1 MIGLGKWACSVSTM
15 FYAGE
20 VKITVL
26 DNNGSYGFEFEIPGV
41 KVPDVTV
48 KEVKIDG
55 NLITAVAQ
63 TSILPGRDVEL
74 SIDFNGD
81 SFEGFAKVP
90 VLGKVKL
97 KNGHRIE
104 E

>member
-15 FYAGE
+15 FYTGE
-20 VKITVL
+20 VKITVS
-26 DNNGSYGFEFEIPGV
+26 DNNGSYGFEIGIPGV
-41 KVPDVTV
+41 KIPDVTV
-48 KEVKIDG
+48 RDVKIDG
-55 NLITAVAQ
+55 NTITAVAQ
-63 TSILPGRDVEL
+63 TSILPGRDIEL
-74 SIDFNGD
+74 SINFNGD

-97 KNGHRIE
+97 KNGRRIE